1 MKNEFT
7 DKQNDA
13 LDLVSLAKIIINSN
27 NSVDHVEL
35 SKAIILMDESF
46 EDVDGF
52 NSKFEELS
60 HQFNLFND
68 QIESILDM
76 ARHTLR
82 NED

>member
-35 SKAIILMDESF
+35 SKAIILMEESF